1 MVISKRDRNFLF
13 PESLLVLGI
22 FTGGWLFSTAGAGG
36 AQSAPPR
43 LSPDAQLVAQASTDS
58 WYTLG
63 AGDRIH
69 LEVFDA
75 PEYTGEHQI
84 LPDGSISL
92 PLVGAVRLQGLTLD
106 QASDRLSERLA
117 PILRRPLAT
126 VRLLEARALTL
137 SVSGEVNRPGAYT
150 LSLEDADSVPTV
162 TQAIQLAGGI
172 TQSADIR
179 NVQVV
184 RVNPTTQAP
193 QGVLV
198 ANLWQL
204 LQEGDLQQDRAL
216 RDGDRIVVPPA
227 TSLDLNETTDLAA
240 ANFSPAT
247 IPVNVVGEVGDPGTI
262 QVPPHTPL
270 NQAIL
275 AAGGF
280 NNRAR
285 KGRVELVRL
294 HANGTVSQEEIEVDL
309 AQDVNHTTNP
319 PLRPYDTIIVNR
331 STFTRITD
339 QVGRALGPFTGF
351 FSFLR
356 IFGL

>member
-1 MVISKRDRNFLF
+1 MVHSKRDRSLFF
-13 PESLLVLGI
+13 PEDLLMLGI
-22 FTGGWLFSTAGAGG
+22 LTGCLLTDMGTAA
-36 AQSAPPR
+36 AQPVSNR
-43 LSPDAQLVAQASTDS
+43 LRVSPQLIAQASADS

-92 PLVGAVRLQGLTLD
+92 PLVGAVNLQGLTLG
-106 QASDRLSERLA
+106 QASERLSGKLA
-117 PILRRPLAT
+117 PILRRPLVT
-126 VRLLEARALTL
+126 VSLLDARALTL

-150 LSLEDADSVPTV
+150 ISPASTTGVPTV

-179 NVQVV
+179 NVQVI

-193 QGVLV
+193 QGVLITD
-198 ANLWQL
+198 LWRL

-216 RDGDRIVVPPA
+216 RDGDRIVVPAAIDP
-227 TSLDLNETTDLAA
+227 SLAA
-240 ANFSPAT
+240 TPDVATANFSPDT
-247 IPVNVVGEVGDPGTI
+247 IPVNVVGEVGAPGTVE
-262 QVPPHTPL
+262 VPPSTPL

-294 HANGTVSQEEIEVDL
+294 HANGTVSQQEIEVDL
-309 AQDVNHTTNP
+309 NQDVNDTTNP

-339 QVGRALGPFTGF
+339 QVGRALGPFAGF